1 MVKKAGFYGN
11 SYSHFKI
18 EITKK
23 GELVLPTKPE
33 EKYVYTA
40 DGSFIN
46 EKGTSKLNFVTEKN
60 GKVYLRESTY
70 ELSPGLGQNVLT
82 HYLAQKLENN
92 VLPKK
97 TAAAWAKREGGKFYL
112 VNEKFNSMNYLG
124 TTNAS

>member
-1 MVKKAGFYGN
+1 MPQDVVKSGFYGN
-11 SYSHFKI
+11 SRSHFKI

-23 GELVLPTKPE
+23 GELFLPTKPE

-70 ELSPGLGQNVLT
+70 ELSRGIGANCADSIFSPKIRKQCVT
-82 HYLAQKLENN
+82 EENSCCMGEARGRK
-92 VLPKK
+92 VLP
-97 TAAAWAKREGGKFYL
+97 R
-112 VNEKFNSMNYLG
+112 
-124 TTNAS
+124 